1 MLSKMLFSVSS
12 LTITDHYC
20 TCSHLFYIP
29 KLLILWHLKC
39 YVYVAVTSQF
49 CDFMSLCCLVGLS
62 GRVVLI
68 LLDYVICVPLCS
80 RLISILEKQKEWAE
94 ICTILSEFTRFTFN
108 HLSVQLVFLWHM
120 WVSFWVKWRNFCK
133 LQLTVSNWPNACE
146 KMLSSNR
153 SMVL

>member
-1 MLSKMLFSVSS
+1 MLFSVSS

-94 ICTILSEFTRFTFN
+94 ICTILSEFTRFTFICSAGLFMTYVSLILGQIKKLLQTTA
-108 HLSVQLVFLWHM
+108 HSLKLTKCM
-120 WVSFWVKWRNFCK
+120 WEDVV
-133 LQLTVSNWPNACE
+133 
-146 KMLSSNR
+146 
-153 SMVL
+153 